1 MDQFIVSAR
10 KYRPTTFEDV
20 VGQKHVAETLMHEIN
35 NNKLAQAFL
44 FTGPRGVGKTTCAR
58 ILAKVINTTEST
70 DPNQDFA
77 FNIFEMDA
85 ASNSSVED
93 IRNLID
99 QVRIPPQV
107 GKYKVYIIDEVHML
121 STSAFNAFL
130 KTLEEPPSYAIFI
143 LATTEKHKIL
153 PTILSRC
160 QVFHFNRIETI
171 DMVNHLKGIAQKE
184 GIQADE
190 DSLHLIARKADGGLR
205 DALSMFDQLVSFGGG
220 KIQYETAVEILSV
233 LDTEVF
239 FELVQFLLSGDVA
252 NSLLLYDKI
261 IKKGFDGSIFVG
273 GLASHFRN
281 LAVSKDTQT
290 ERLLDVSATFKI
302 KYLEQSKQ
310 CTFSFILNGLNLVNE
325 ADEKYRNSRN
335 PRLLIELTLMKL
347 ANLNAMIQTAPIWND
362 IKKNFEAHLGSTPKA
377 NAFKGAPTIIEE
389 KSDLPNKK
397 APAVNTLPNQSDGL
411 NQQLIS
417 NDQLGINNSLAE
429 NEVAV
434 KESSS
439 NKTNAAQTPTA
450 TNAPENKG
458 SGTGVKLSS
467 FEEFKRKKAAQQ
479 NIDPNAIITDNSDSL
494 DSASKADEINVIK
507 GEEAVALSQK
517 PLNEAK
523 APQKSS
529 DINLVWQNFIATQ
542 TPRIATSLK
551 LVTYSMDE
559 DGILKIIIGSKA
571 MEGLMEEIRIPLL
584 QFIHKNFA
592 NPVKGMEVELGVV
605 EQGERR
611 PYTDKEKLDFLIKKH
626 PDLAKTIEDLQL
638 RLP

>member
-184 GIQADE
+184 GIEADE

-220 KIQYETAVEILSV
+220 KIQYDTAVEILSV

-347 ANLNAMIQTAPIWND
+347 ANLNAMIQTVPIWND
-362 IKKNFEAHLGSTPKA
+362 IKKNFEAHLGSAPKA
-377 NAFKGAPTIIEE
+377 NAFKGVPTIIEE
-389 KSDLPNKK
+389 KSDLHQKK
-397 APAVNTLPNQSDGL
+397 VPTVQTVPNQNG
-411 NQQLIS
+411 
-417 NDQLGINNSLAE
+417 NNPLAASQTVASEMEVQSAE
-429 NEVAV
+429 NASAV
-434 KESSS
+434 S
-439 NKTNAAQTPTA
+439 NKPITVEPTSKPI
-450 TNAPENKG
+450 APENKG
-458 SGTGVKLSS
+458 AGTGVKLSS

-479 NIDPNAIITDNSDSL
+479 SVDPNAIITGDSENLNSMPNS
-494 DSASKADEINVIK
+494 DEINPELVEQAVVISDMPFY
-507 GEEAVALSQK
+507 EARATQK
-517 PLNEAK
+517 TT
-523 APQKSS
+523 
-529 DINLVWQNFIATQ
+529 DIQLVWQNFIATQ
-542 TPRIATSLK
+542 SPRVATSLK

-559 DGILKIIIGSKA
+559 DGILKVTIGSKA

-584 QFIHKNFA
+584 QFIHKNYA